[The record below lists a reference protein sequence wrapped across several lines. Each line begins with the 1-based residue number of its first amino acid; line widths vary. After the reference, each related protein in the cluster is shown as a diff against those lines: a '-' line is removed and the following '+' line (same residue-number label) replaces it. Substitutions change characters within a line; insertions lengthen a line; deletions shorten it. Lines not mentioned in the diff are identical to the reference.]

1 MHLLL
6 IHDIVYSICSRGLPY
21 LRSMNEAYLYKRR
34 ILRTAKLVTF
44 LLVADTEHTVFTGNI
59 YTSIYSVNYRGSITT
74 RYTY

>member
-1 MHLLL
+1 
-6 IHDIVYSICSRGLPY
+6 
-21 LRSMNEAYLYKRR
+21 MNEAYLYKRR